1 MHSVIT
7 SLLDSYGYAVLFLLV
22 GLESLGIP
30 LPGETALVTAAAFA
44 ASGHMSIYMVV
55 ATAAVAAIVG
65 DNGGYWICRKG
76 GLALVRRDWPFL
88 HLRESKIHRARVF
101 FLPPCP
107 KNFLS
112 PRF

>member
-1 MHSVIT
+1 MHSVIA

-65 DNGGYWICRKG
+65 DNGGYWIGRKG
-76 GLALVRRDWPFL
+76 GLALVRRDGGFL
-88 HLRESKIHRARVF
+88 RLDQSKIPPARDFFQRHCAQTVF
-101 FLPPCP
+101 L
-107 KNFLS
+107 L
-112 PRF
+112 R